1 MATHTHPETEQRLKT
16 LDDYLTQHVATRQQV
31 EGLEAKMTDGFNH
44 LEGKVNDVLLD
55 IQAIKG
61 FLLPQDS

>member
-1 MATHTHPETEQRLKT
+1 MTTHTHPETERRLKT

-31 EGLEAKMTDGFNH
+31 EDLETKMTDEFKH

-55 IQAIKG
+55 IQAVKD
-61 FLLPQDS
+61 FLLPPKP